1 FVLFSLLSLALCA
14 LHSFPT
20 RRSSDLHLLRRI
32 LILQMI
38 DSIRTAEVRNITL
51 RRHSCAAEKN
61 DPAAVVYDLL
71 KLFCLFL
78 IHSFPPPSIF
88 QKGSFFNMP
97 VENLLHLLPDDL

>member
-78 IHSFPPPSIF
+78 IHSFPPRSEEHTSELQSRF
-88 QKGSFFNMP
+88 DL
-97 VENLLHLLPDDL
+97 VCRLLLETRK